1 MDIEELAPDMGPAG
15 DLRDRGAL
23 AGAVGIELVEPGIA
37 VGVKVTG
44 EALKMALRTH
54 ALPIRGVAIEN
65 GGRCITGM
73 GALVA
78 DIDPKPARRGL
89 AEPGGEHRHGRVVGV
104 ECAPGQGMLADRL
117 GQGCQQRGR
126 RSDPIGQGGTV
137 ECDALAGIDLGLAV
151 KRQVVGVFGH
161 QHMGEQSRARP
172 PALDRQGRHRRLHD
186 RFAQAADDLG
196 ADMPD
201 DLEQR
206 DALQHLGL
214 VLAEPAQLSAARMAA
229 TAEIAAG
236 DAHWPMH
243 DVLARQVIGQG
254 TTNRMLP
261 GAGSGRH
268 DRALQNRPRRR
279 TLLDILER
287 QFQLVDGGI
296 ELLRRL
302 PELHPA
308 QLRQLRLQL
317 LDHEQMGGALRPRR
331 DQQRLERRDVIGK
344 VCGGA
349 RHDGLKII
357 AKPAAKP
364 LNHGRS

>member
-1 MDIEELAPDMGPAG
+1 MEIS
-15 DLRDRGAL
+15 
-23 AGAVGIELVEPGIA
+23 
-37 VGVKVTG
+37 G
-44 EALKMALRTH
+44 EALEMALRAH
-54 ALPIRGVAIEN
+54 ALPIRRIAIED
-65 GGRCITGM
+65 GWRGISGM

-78 DIDPKPARRGL
+78 DIDPKAARRGL

-104 ECAPGQGMLADRL
+104 KRAPGHGMLADRL
-117 GQGCQQRGR
+117 GQGCQQRRR

-137 ECDALAGIDLGLAV
+137 EIDAFAGIDLGLAV
-151 KRQVVGVFGH
+151 QRQMVGILGH

-186 RFAQAADDLG
+186 RFTQAADDLG

-201 DLEQR
+201 DLELG

-214 VLAEPAQLSAARMAA
+214 VLAEPAQLSAASLAT
-229 TAEIAAG
+229 TAEIAIG
-236 DAHWPMH
+236 DARWPMH
-243 DVLARQVIGQG
+243 DLLARQMIGQG

-261 GAGSGRH
+261 GVGSCRH

-279 TLLDILER
+279 ALLDILER
-287 QFQLVDGGI
+287 QLQLVDGGV

-317 LDHEQMGGALRPRR
+317 LDHEQMGGRLGPCR
-331 DQQRLERRDVIGK
+331 DQQRLKRRHVVGK

-349 RHDGLKII
+349 RHGPFEII
-357 AKPAAKP
+357 PRPAAKP